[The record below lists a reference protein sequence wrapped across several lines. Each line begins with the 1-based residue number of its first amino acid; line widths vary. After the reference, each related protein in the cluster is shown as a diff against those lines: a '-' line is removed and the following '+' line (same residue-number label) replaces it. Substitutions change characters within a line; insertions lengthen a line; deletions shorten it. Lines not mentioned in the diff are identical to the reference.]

1 MGSLTQS
8 AFPRAGSGS
17 IAPSRPFAARGLLG
31 ALTGRGS
38 SILTVALWLS
48 SCASPRADGEAQAP
62 RSPTP
67 RPTEGVVRVET
78 VARGL
83 EHPWAL
89 EFLPD
94 GRMLVTERPG
104 RVRIVDRSGR
114 ISEPLAGVPQVQ
126 ASGQGGLLDVALDP
140 GFAENRLVYLSYAEP
155 GEGGAGTAVARGRL
169 GEGRLEEVRVI
180 YRQQPKV
187 EGGNHFGSRL
197 VFTRDGKLFVTQG
210 ERFAYREQAQDLSSH
225 LGKIV
230 RIEADGS
237 VPDDNPFV
245 GRAGVRPEIW
255 SYGHRN
261 VQAAAIHPET
271 GQLWTVEHGARGGDE
286 LNHPEAGKNYGWP
299 VITYG
304 VDYSGLRIGEGTAR
318 EGLEQPVYFWDPVI
332 APSGMLFYTGD
343 AFPGWRGSVL
353 IGSLQPG
360 ALVRLELEGGKVVRE
375 ERYREGGLGERIRDV
390 QQGPDGLVYV
400 LTDEG
405 NGRVLRVLPAAGR

>member
-1 MGSLTQS
+1 MLPARDATRRLPGRFVDRGSAT
-8 AFPRAGSGS
+8 
-17 IAPSRPFAARGLLG
+17 FAAAVWLCSC
-31 ALTGRGS
+31 GS
-38 SILTVALWLS
+38 
-48 SCASPRADGEAQAP
+48 PPADSQAQAP

-94 GRMLVTERPG
+94 GRMLVSERPG
-104 RVRIVDRSGR
+104 RIRIVNPGGG
-114 ISEPLAGVPQVQ
+114 ISEPLAGVPEVH
-126 ASGQGGLLDVALDP
+126 AGGQGGLLDLALDP
-140 GFAENRLVYLSYAEP
+140 GFARNRLVYLSYAEP
-155 GEGGAGTAVARGRL
+155 GEGGAGTAVARARL
-169 GEGRLEEVRVI
+169 GEDRLEEVRVI

-210 ERFAYREQAQDLSSH
+210 ERAGYREQAQDLSNH

-230 RIEADGS
+230 RIDADGS
-237 VPDDNPFV
+237 VPDDNPFA
-245 GRAGVRPEIW
+245 GRAGMRPEIW

-261 VQAAAIHPET
+261 IQAAAIHPET

-332 APSGMLFYTGD
+332 APSGMVFYTGD
-343 AFPGWRGSVL
+343 AFPGWKGSVL
-353 IGSLQPG
+353 VGSLRG

-375 ERYREGGLGERIRDV
+375 ERYREDGLGERIRDV
-390 QQGPDGLVYV
+390 RQGPDGLVYV
-400 LTDEG
+400 VTDEG
-405 NGRVLRVLPAAGR
+405 NGRVLRVRPAGGG